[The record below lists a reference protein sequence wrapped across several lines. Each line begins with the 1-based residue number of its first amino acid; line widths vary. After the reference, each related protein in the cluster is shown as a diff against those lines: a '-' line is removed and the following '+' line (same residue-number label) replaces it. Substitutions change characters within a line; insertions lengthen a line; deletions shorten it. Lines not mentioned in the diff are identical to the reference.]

1 MARRIR
7 VGIIGCGK
15 IAQVRHLPEYH
26 ADPQALITGFYD
38 FNRERTERLS
48 QKYGGRVYDSVEE
61 MLNDPAID
69 AVSVCTSNNTHADI
83 TVKALEAGKHVLC
96 EKPMAVTM
104 EDCRRMEEASR
115 RTGMKLMIDQNQRLA
130 KGHIKAKELIAEGAI
145 GRIIT
150 FRTTF
155 GHGGPET
162 WSINPGPNVWF
173 FDKKQGGLGAM
184 ADLGIHKT
192 DLIQYLLDTRVS
204 AVTAY
209 MGTLDKRFSD
219 GSKIGV
225 EDNAVCIYEMENGA
239 VGTMTASWTYYGR
252 EDNSTIL
259 YGTKGVIKIYDD
271 EKSSIRVQM
280 KNGEQIIYQ
289 LDQMQTNDDGGQSK
303 TGVME
308 SFIDCILNDKD
319 PVISAESVMSA
330 MGAVFKAVQSAQ
342 EGKRLEVAE
351 AALDR

>member
-1 MARRIR
+1 
-7 VGIIGCGK
+7 
-15 IAQVRHLPEYH
+15 
-26 ADPQALITGFYD
+26 
-38 FNRERTERLS
+38 
-48 QKYGGRVYDSVEE
+48 
-61 MLNDPAID
+61 
-69 AVSVCTSNNTHADI
+69 
-83 TVKALEAGKHVLC
+83 
-96 EKPMAVTM
+96 
-104 EDCRRMEEASR
+104 
-115 RTGMKLMIDQNQRLA
+115 
-130 KGHIKAKELIAEGAI
+130 
-145 GRIIT
+145 
-150 FRTTF
+150 
-155 GHGGPET
+155 
-162 WSINPGPNVWF
+162 
-173 FDKKQGGLGAM
+173 M

-330 MGAVFKAVQSAQ
+330 MGAVFTAVQSAQ